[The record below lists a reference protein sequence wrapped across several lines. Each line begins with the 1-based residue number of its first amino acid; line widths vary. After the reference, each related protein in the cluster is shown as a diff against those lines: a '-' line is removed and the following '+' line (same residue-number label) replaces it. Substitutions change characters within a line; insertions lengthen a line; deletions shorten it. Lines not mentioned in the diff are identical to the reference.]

1 MVRPGKNCP
10 ATTCRLLSR
19 GRVLSPQVEL
29 LSRFT
34 AEQTFISGRGAGQRR
49 EYFDRRIQ
57 DAPGQFQKLPS
68 RREMPR
74 REFFQ
79 WCELGTRSSRSE
91 GITVKLRNPPAWRHI
106 PRIKARR
113 GSWPRSFQADFDPP

>member
-1 MVRPGKNCP
+1 MVRPGENCLG
-10 ATTCRLLSR
+10 TTCRLLSR
-19 GRVLSPQVEL
+19 GRALLPQAEL

-34 AEQTFISGRGAGQRR
+34 AEQTFISGRGAARR
-49 EYFDRRIQ
+49 LESFDRKIQ
-57 DAPGQFQKLPS
+57 DAPGPFQKLPL

-91 GITVKLRNPPAWRHI
+91 GITVKLRNPPALRHI
-106 PRIKARR
+106 PRIRGQR

>member
-34 AEQTFISGRGAGQRR
+34 AEQTFISGQGAARR
-49 EYFDRRIQ
+49 QESFDRKIW
-57 DAPGQFQKLPS
+57 DAPGQFQKLPL

-79 WCELGTRSSRSE
+79 WCELGTRSSRSVE
-91 GITVKLRNPPAWRHI
+91 ITVKLRNPPALRHI
-106 PRIKARR
+106 PRIRGQR
-113 GSWPRSFQADFDPP
+113 GS